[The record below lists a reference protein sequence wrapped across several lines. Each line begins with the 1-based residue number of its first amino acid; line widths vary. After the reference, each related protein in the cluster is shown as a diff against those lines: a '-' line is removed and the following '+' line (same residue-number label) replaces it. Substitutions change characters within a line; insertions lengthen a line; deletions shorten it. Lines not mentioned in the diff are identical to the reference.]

1 MENNDY
7 QKKGEN
13 RFFKKIYTPVI
24 RTTLENVKQ
33 IRRTFLVDE
42 LYPNTV
48 NSDLPVQI
56 ILTGFKA
63 AEYGNRDLRDTK

>member
-1 MENNDY
+1 M
-7 QKKGEN
+7 
-13 RFFKKIYTPVI
+13 KIYTPVI

-56 ILTGFKA
+56 ILTGFKPA
-63 AEYGNRDLRDTK
+63 KYGNRDLHDTK